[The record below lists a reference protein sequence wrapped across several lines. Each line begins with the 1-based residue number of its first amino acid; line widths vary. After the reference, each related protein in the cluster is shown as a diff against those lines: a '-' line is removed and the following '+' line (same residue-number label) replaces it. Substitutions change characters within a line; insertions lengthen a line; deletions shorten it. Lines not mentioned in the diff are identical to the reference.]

1 MDFSHRF
8 VIFIVMQDQ
17 TTAKDKPKL
26 KNEPIFLLA
35 ALIVF
40 FPAGLFFLLRSELPA
55 KRKCLLGSTGAIFF
69 ILLLIPAAAIRSDPV
84 KAEDF
89 QLHVTREELSVGQSG
104 GFYITDGS
112 VYCNAF
118 SAAVDNDV
126 LYLQDNLY
134 TASRPGQCT
143 LTVFFGEEERKIRI
157 TVNDEPKTGNTVLAS
172 PSGTRYHR
180 AAAAHAGS
188 KAVEMTEEEALQ
200 SGKTPCKICYS

>member
-26 KNEPIFLLA
+26 KNEPVFLLA

-69 ILLLIPAAAIRSDPV
+69 ILLLIPAAIRSDPV

-157 TVNDEPKTGNTVLAS
+157 TVNDEPGTGNTVLAS

-180 AAAAHAGS
+180 ATAAHAGS